1 MAAFN
6 PESATVKTRHAIA
19 HAQAMA
25 TDLGHPEISSLH
37 LLQAT
42 VQQEGGL
49 VRPLLERAGAHGA
62 AIERAIRAELSKQP
76 RMSGGD
82 TGVSRELRALLDLA
96 AGEAEALHD
105 RFVSTE
111 HLILAALAGKARK
124 SQVRASKV
132 LRELGVSRDLVLS
145 ALAEIRGTQT
155 VEDENPEAKYESLE
169 KYGRDLTAVA
179 RAGKLDPVIGRDAEI
194 RRAIQVLSR
203 RTKNNPVLIG
213 APGVG
218 KTAIAEG
225 IAQRIASGDVPE
237 SLKERKLVQLD
248 LAALVA
254 GAKFR
259 GEFEERLKAVL
270 KEISAADGRI
280 ILFIDELHTLVG
292 AGKGEG
298 AQDAANILKP
308 ALARGELRCIGATTL
323 DEYRKYI
330 EKDKALERRFQPVV
344 IDEPSV
350 DDTIAIL
357 RGIRDKFETHHG
369 IRIQDAAII
378 AAARL
383 SHRYIQNRFLPDK
396 AIDLIDEASA
406 RLKMEVES
414 LPLPI
419 DERERRM
426 TRLEIERSALGREG
440 EGGKATRARLLEV
453 EAELASLREEVAA
466 MRSRWQTERDRLGAI
481 KELGK
486 QIDNI
491 RAEAT
496 QAERAGDYE
505 RAAELTYST
514 LPTLEKQRESAR
526 EAVEQAQAAGD
537 SYLREV
543 VTDEDIAEIVA
554 KWTGI
559 PVTKMLA
566 TEQQRLVKMEDNL
579 HQRVIGQDEAIS
591 RISAAVRQARAGLA
605 DPDRPVGSFLFLGPT
620 GVGKTEL
627 AKALAEF
634 LFDDE
639 RSVVR
644 VDMSE
649 YMEKFAVSRLIGSP
663 PGYVGYEEGGQL
675 TEAVRRKP
683 YSVVLLD
690 EIEKAHPEVFNL
702 LLQVLDDGR
711 LTDSQGHVVDFRNT
725 IVLMT
730 SNVGSELT
738 GKGLSEAEEA
748 AAREE
753 ALRRAFRPEFLNR
766 LDGIIAFHQL
776 REEHMMG
783 ILNIQLGRLSPRLA
797 DRDLSLEVSASAKE
811 WLAARGYDPVY
822 GARPLKRLIQN
833 EILNPLATGILAGEY
848 LAGGTIVADVGAG
861 DEGLALRAA

>member
-37 LLQAT
+37 LLMAT
-42 VQQEGGL
+42 IQQEGGL

-62 AIERAIRAELSKQP
+62 AIERAISAELSKQP

-82 TGVSRELRALLDLA
+82 TGVSRELRALLDIA
-96 AGEAEALHD
+96 AGEAETLHD

-111 HLILAALAGKARK
+111 HLILAALTDKARK
-124 SQVRASKV
+124 SQIRASKV

-179 RAGKLDPVIGRDAEI
+179 RAGKLDPVIGRDTEI

-270 KEISAADGRI
+270 KEIAAADGRI

-344 IDEPSV
+344 IDEPTV

-396 AIDLIDEASA
+396 AIDLLDEASA

-419 DERERRM
+419 DERERRI

-440 EGGKATRARLLEV
+440 EGGEATRARLQEV

-466 MRSRWQTERDRLGAI
+466 MRSRWQTERDRLNSI
-481 KELGK
+481 KELGN

-514 LPTLEKQRESAR
+514 LPSLEKQREAVR
-526 EAVEQAQAAGD
+526 EAVERAQASGD

-566 TEQQRLVKMEDNL
+566 TEQQRLVEMESNL
-579 HQRVIGQDEAIS
+579 HQRVIGQDEAIT

-639 RSVVR
+639 RNVVR
-644 VDMSE
+644 IDMSE

-690 EIEKAHPEVFNL
+690 EVEKAHPEVFNL

-730 SNVGSELT
+730 SNVGSELM

-748 AAREE
+748 AARQE

-783 ILNIQLGRLSPRLA
+783 ILDIQLRRLAPRLA
-797 DRDLSLEVSASAKE
+797 DRELNLEVSPPAKQ

-833 EILNPLATGILAGEY
+833 EILNPLATGILGGQY
-848 LAGGTIVADVGAG
+848 LAGSKIVAEVRADG
-861 DEGLALRAA
+861 DGLVLKSV